1 MAIRRWDPMR
11 EFEELR
17 ERMNRLF
24 EEVRT
29 RAPENGGFEFGE
41 HEGWQPPMDLFEER
55 DRYVMRVD
63 VPGVP
68 AGGLTVAVED
78 GVLLLRGERPQD
90 ESVPGDAYLRSERPH
105 GRFSV
110 QLTLPDGVEAAK
122 ITALHKGGVI
132 EIALPKKREEPGGG
146 QIQVAVE

>member
-11 EFEELR
+11 ELDELR

-29 RAPENGGFEFGE
+29 RAPETSGFELGKQD
-41 HEGWQPPMDLFEER
+41 GWQPPMDLFEER

-68 AGGLTVAVED
+68 AGGLTVAIED
-78 GVLLLRGERPQD
+78 SVLLLRGERPQD
-90 ESVPGDAYLRSERPH
+90 EAVPREAYLRSERPH
-105 GRFSV
+105 GRFSL
-110 QLTLPDGVEAAK
+110 QLALPDGVDPAK

-132 EIALPKKREEPGGG
+132 EIVLPRKREEPGQS